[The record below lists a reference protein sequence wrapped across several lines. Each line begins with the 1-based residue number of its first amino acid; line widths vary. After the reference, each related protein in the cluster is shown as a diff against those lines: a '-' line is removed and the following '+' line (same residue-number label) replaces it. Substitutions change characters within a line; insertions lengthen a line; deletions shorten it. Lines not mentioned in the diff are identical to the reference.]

1 MKFPEDGFLFQPKSK
16 LSGIGLLG
24 LLLMAILWVGPTL
37 AAPNSPAF
45 YEVRQGDYLGLIAQ
59 KFGVTV
65 SELRSTNR
73 LATDVLRIGQE
84 LRLENPFHRNLQT
97 KVKWNPPCHSLG
109 KVFKQFGP
117 YKKKGIIMPSTGTD
131 LACATGTAV
140 SSPAIGLVRH
150 IGHMDGFG
158 TLIIIQHGGGYAT
171 VFSPFDTA
179 TIAVKMGQ
187 ALLPGDHLGRTGPPP
202 DKDTPSYLHV
212 ELRLKDKA
220 INPDPLL
227 K

>member
-1 MKFPEDGFLFQPKSK
+1 ML
-16 LSGIGLLG
+16 GI
-24 LLLMAILWVGPTL
+24 ILIVVFWAGPTL

-45 YEVRQGDYLGLIAQ
+45 YEVRKGDYLGLIAR

-65 SELRSTNR
+65 SELRSANS
-73 LATDVLRIGQE
+73 LSSDVLQIGQE
-84 LRLENPFHRNLQT
+84 LRLENPFHRNLQGKIEWT
-97 KVKWNPPCHSLG
+97 PPCRSLG
-109 KVFKQFGP
+109 KVLRPFGP

-131 LACATGTAV
+131 LACAMGTAV
-140 SSPAIGLVRH
+140 SNPAIGLVRH

-171 VFSPFDTA
+171 VFSPLDPA
-179 TIAVKMGQ
+179 TIAVKVGQ
-187 ALLPGDHLGRTGPPP
+187 ALLTGDHLGRTGPPP
-202 DKDTPSYLHV
+202 VKDTPPYLHV
-212 ELRLKDKA
+212 ELRRKDKA